1 MAKRIR
7 RTWGGARRGAGRP
20 RKVERGEPLT
30 IWLSGVDLE
39 RLQELAEDR
48 GESVSQYVR
57 SLLRRHIIRKN

>member
-30 IWLSGVDLE
+30 VWLSGVDLE
-39 RLQELAEDR
+39 RLRELA
-48 GESVSQYVR
+48 GEKKETVSQYVR
-57 SLLRRHIIRKN
+57 SVLQRHIGRKK